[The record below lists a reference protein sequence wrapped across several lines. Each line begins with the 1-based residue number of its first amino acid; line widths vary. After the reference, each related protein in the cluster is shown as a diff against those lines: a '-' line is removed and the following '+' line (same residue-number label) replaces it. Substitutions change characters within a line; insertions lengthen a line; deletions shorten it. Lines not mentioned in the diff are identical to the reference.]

1 MILTVQKEVN
11 VEILQVYLGCIC
23 QTFYDREIE
32 FGKKKF
38 NSIKEW
44 REGYPQIFNYYDG
57 QWTIMLY
64 INPDTGKVINWPKKC
79 PFDFNNYKI
88 ADTGRYVAHTP
99 FGAFAYQG
107 YVPDFLGAGGYGDYL
122 TFEIDE
128 NSHIV
133 DWKFDQEIFDEFMS
147 NVDNLK

>member
-11 VEILQVYLGCIC
+11 VETLQVYLGCIC
-23 QTFYDREIE
+23 QAFYDREIE

-38 NSIKEW
+38 NSIEEW
-44 REGYPQIFNYYDG
+44 RDNYPQIFNYYDG

-64 INPDTGKVINWPKKC
+64 INPETGKVVNWPKNC
-79 PFDFNNYKI
+79 PFDFTNYKI
-88 ADTGRYVAHTP
+88 VDTGRYVAHTP
-99 FGAFAYQG
+99 LETFDYEG
-107 YVPDFLGAGGYGDYL
+107 YIPDFLGAGGYGDYL

-147 NVDNLK
+147 HVKDLK